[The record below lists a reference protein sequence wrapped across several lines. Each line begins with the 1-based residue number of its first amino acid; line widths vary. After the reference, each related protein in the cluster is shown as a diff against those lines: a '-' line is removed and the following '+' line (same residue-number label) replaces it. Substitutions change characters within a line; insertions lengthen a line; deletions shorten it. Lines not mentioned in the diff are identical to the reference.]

1 MSFDKTKAL
10 RNAERFLAQGKIRAA
25 IGEYKQMVA
34 NDPKDFGTLNIL
46 GDLYVKNS
54 EKDEAV
60 KCFKKVAEYYAKQG
74 FSQKAIAVYNK
85 LSKLEPKSV
94 ETSERLAELY
104 KTKGSP
110 LEARSHYLT
119 LARHYQSKG
128 RPIEALAIW
137 KQVALIEPDNM
148 EVFLTIAQSYIDE
161 KAFDEAIQAFID
173 GATRFNAKGDYQSA
187 ESTLE
192 RAFAINARDS
202 RAWAAFVIKLV
213 EVEPSSYSKF
223 LTLADAYLKIND
235 TVGATR
241 MLSMSSEHALVGG
254 KADEFKRLVEQI
266 LELDPEQLDALRLL
280 VRYYTWQRDEA
291 AFRRSL
297 ERLVKAAT
305 NAGSVD
311 DERFAL
317 SQLVTILPHE
327 VSYAD
332 RLREINEEFGFD
344 SDEPQESLF
353 DARFFKVGSDTCE
366 IVVDE
371 TATTAAGQ
379 DGHLQDDFAAI
390 DFEDYG
396 KIEKAADAAEVRS
409 TNESDEEVTGDAKL
423 EREIES
429 IRFYVA
435 NGYHD
440 LAAKAINELR
450 SEFGERSEIDEL
462 QTGLAAAKNKGQN
475 EPEPRHP
482 EARPDLETAKAF
494 VLEDLR
500 AEFGL
505 EDAEQLDDEDYET
518 RYHTAVAYQE
528 MGLLEV
534 AIKEFQEA
542 VSLVPPNDGTR
553 RFFQCSILLG
563 HCFMQLGKPNLAV
576 TWFKRSLETPSNFRD
591 VSERVRNL
599 VVSH

>member
-202 RAWAAFVIKLV
+202 RAWAAFAECKSSQGKIGEAIDRIRDLLSAHPHDRDLLEAITDCQLIAENLVEAEKSVIKLV
-213 EVEPSSYSKF
+213 
-223 LTLADAYLKIND
+223 
-235 TVGATR
+235 
-241 MLSMSSEHALVGG
+241 
-254 KADEFKRLVEQI
+254 
-266 LELDPEQLDALRLL
+266 
-280 VRYYTWQRDEA
+280 
-291 AFRRSL
+291 
-297 ERLVKAAT
+297 
-305 NAGSVD
+305 
-311 DERFAL
+311 
-317 SQLVTILPHE
+317 
-327 VSYAD
+327 
-332 RLREINEEFGFD
+332 
-344 SDEPQESLF
+344 
-353 DARFFKVGSDTCE
+353 
-366 IVVDE
+366 
-371 TATTAAGQ
+371 
-379 DGHLQDDFAAI
+379 
-390 DFEDYG
+390 
-396 KIEKAADAAEVRS
+396 
-409 TNESDEEVTGDAKL
+409 
-423 EREIES
+423 
-429 IRFYVA
+429 
-435 NGYHD
+435 
-440 LAAKAINELR
+440 
-450 SEFGERSEIDEL
+450 
-462 QTGLAAAKNKGQN
+462 
-475 EPEPRHP
+475 
-482 EARPDLETAKAF
+482 
-494 VLEDLR
+494 
-500 AEFGL
+500 
-505 EDAEQLDDEDYET
+505 
-518 RYHTAVAYQE
+518 
-528 MGLLEV
+528 
-534 AIKEFQEA
+534 
-542 VSLVPPNDGTR
+542 
-553 RFFQCSILLG
+553 
-563 HCFMQLGKPNLAV
+563 
-576 TWFKRSLETPSNFRD
+576 
-591 VSERVRNL
+591 
-599 VVSH
+599 